1 MDNGMTRQKN
11 RRLWM
16 VLYSLGVFF
25 LIAGLL
31 LNVVVLPVQ
40 ADWDGSEL
48 AFTNGC
54 SGNCEVIQ
62 ATICNNGA
70 NMQGTT
76 TFQVLW
82 KASGSARTGV
92 VVHSGIVPVL
102 PAGQCAVL
110 SFNPL
115 SVSNPPVGY
124 PLGNFVFR
132 AQQRPDYVGNE
143 PVIFSGQCR
152 PFKDADECRLPT
164 PTPTF
169 TFTPTN
175 TPVTP
180 TATFTF
186 TPTNTP
192 VTPTATFT
200 FTPTNTPVT
209 PTATFTFTPTPQ
221 DTEEPTPTPVTPTPQ
236 DTEEPTPT
244 PVTPTPQDTED
255 PTPTPVTPTPQD
267 TEDPTPTPV
276 TPTPQETVEI
286 TATSVVRTPVDTPP
300 AEGTLTPEPT
310 DQPPPPA
317 TLAPPPP
324 STTVLIPVTGGTLI
338 PPVQALLKTLFT
350 YLGLLMLGAG
360 MVVQGASRWMR

>member
-1 MDNGMTRQKN
+1 MENGVTKQKV

-40 ADWDGSEL
+40 ADWDGSDL
-48 AFTNGC
+48 AFTNSC

-70 NMQGTT
+70 AMQGTT

-115 SVSNPPVGY
+115 SVSNPPEGY

-132 AQQRPDYVGNE
+132 AQQRPDYVGNNS
-143 PVIFSGQCR
+143 VIFSGQCR

-175 TPVTP
+175 TPVSP

-221 DTEEPTPTPVTPTPQ
+221 DTEE
-236 DTEEPTPT
+236 
-244 PVTPTPQDTED
+244 
-255 PTPTPVTPTPQD
+255 
-267 TEDPTPTPV
+267 PTPTPV

-360 MVVQGASRWMR
+360 MVVQGANRWMR

>member
-1 MDNGMTRQKN
+1 MENGVTKQKV

-40 ADWDGSEL
+40 ADWDGSDL
-48 AFTNGC
+48 AFTNSC

-70 NMQGTT
+70 AMQGTT

-115 SVSNPPVGY
+115 SVSNPPEGY

-132 AQQRPDYVGNE
+132 AQQRPDYVGNNS
-143 PVIFSGQCR
+143 VIFSGQCR

-175 TPVTP
+175 TPVSP

-186 TPTNTP
+186 TPTN
-192 VTPTATFT
+192 
-200 FTPTNTPVT
+200 
-209 PTATFTFTPTPQ
+209 
-221 DTEEPTPTPVTPTPQ
+221 
-236 DTEEPTPT
+236 
-244 PVTPTPQDTED
+244 
-255 PTPTPVTPTPQD
+255 
-267 TEDPTPTPV
+267 TPV

-360 MVVQGASRWMR
+360 MVVQGANRWMR

>member
-1 MDNGMTRQKN
+1 MENGVTKQKV

-40 ADWDGSEL
+40 ADWDGSDL
-48 AFTNGC
+48 AFTNSC

-70 NMQGTT
+70 AMQGTT

-115 SVSNPPVGY
+115 SVSNPPEGY

-132 AQQRPDYVGNE
+132 AQQRPDYVGNNS
-143 PVIFSGQCR
+143 VIFSGQCR

-175 TPVTP
+175 TPVS
-180 TATFTF
+180 
-186 TPTNTP
+186 
-192 VTPTATFT
+192 PTATFT

-244 PVTPTPQDTED
+244 PVTPTPQDTE
-255 PTPTPVTPTPQD
+255 
-267 TEDPTPTPV
+267 EPTPTPV

-360 MVVQGASRWMR
+360 MVVQGANRWMR